1 MFMQLVEGDLFA
13 RFPTLRLAIPHGGGA
28 VPCHWGRFRGLA
40 DRLGLPQLS
49 EHVMGNVFF
58 DTRVHHQA
66 GIDLLVRVI
75 DVRNVVFASEMIG
88 AVRGVD
94 PENGHHWMTRS
105 GTSRRPALPTR
116 TGGPS
121 SRRTRCGSIRGWPG
135 TPSDHP
141 QMDLPEP
148 TRPPGDRAGDPS

>member
-1 MFMQLVEGDLFA
+1 MA
-13 RFPTLRLAIPHGGGA
+13 
-28 VPCHWGRFRGLA
+28 A
-40 DRLGLPQLS
+40 DEATRPDTRDAKELGLPQLS

-94 PENGHHWMTRS
+94 PETGHHWDDTKRYIEAA
-105 GTSRRPALPTR
+105 GPARR
-116 TGGPS
+116 GPE
-121 SRRTRCGSIRGWPG
+121 G
-135 TPSDHP
+135 HP
-141 QMDLPEP
+141 
-148 TRPPGDRAGDPS
+148 

>member
-1 MFMQLVEGDLFA
+1 MA
-13 RFPTLRLAIPHGGGA
+13 
-28 VPCHWGRFRGLA
+28 A
-40 DRLGLPQLS
+40 DEATRPDTRDAKELGLPQLS

-94 PENGHHWMTRS
+94 PETGHHWDDTKRYIEA
-105 GTSRRPALPTR
+105 GRPAR
-116 TGGPS
+116 RGPE
-121 SRRTRCGSIRGWPG
+121 G
-135 TPSDHP
+135 
-141 QMDLPEP
+141 
-148 TRPPGDRAGDPS
+148 RP